1 MTAVELPMFPLGSV
15 LLPGMA
21 VPLRIFEPRY
31 LTMMRGVLAATPP
44 RFGVVLIERGS
55 EVGGGDTRT
64 DVGCT
69 AVVLA
74 AEELTEGQMAVVAIG
89 SDRFRVER
97 WLPDDPHPRALV
109 SDWPDESGAQAVAEG
124 DLNDLEARVA
134 EVVDLATSLTGSQPP
149 TGYELNADPERRV
162 YELATLAPLGPLDRL
177 RLLAAPGLGERVP
190 LLAELVHEQRILLE
204 ARHRFGEG

>member
-1 MTAVELPMFPLGSV
+1 
-15 LLPGMA
+15 MA

-31 LTMMRGVLAATPP
+31 LTMMRGVLAETPP

-74 AEELTEGQMAVVAIG
+74 AEELTEDQMAVVAVG
-89 SDRFRVER
+89 TDRFRVER

-109 SDWPDESGAQAVAEG
+109 RDWPDEPVVPTVDAG
-124 DLNDLEARVA
+124 DLDDLEARVA
-134 EVVDLATSLTGSQPP
+134 EVVDLAASLMGSRPP
-149 TGYELNADPERRV
+149 AGHELSADPERRI

-177 RLLAAPGLGERVP
+177 RLLAAPGLDERMP
-190 LLAELVHEQRILLE
+190 LLSELVHEQRILLE
-204 ARHRFGEG
+204 ARHRFGEE